1 MTVEEILAALQAII
15 DEAGGVDQPLSDEQA
30 EAYEKLE
37 IELRKAQRREGIV
50 ARHQGYTAVVTPA
63 GVPSPSRRPQETLAK
78 AFNSYL
84 RTGKENAD
92 IQQLRPTNA
101 QSEGIGSEGGYLV
114 PDEFRDKLVEKLKA
128 FGGIA
133 GVAEELNT
141 STGAPIEWPTVD
153 DVDNEGEIVQ
163 EGNTFSSGADVTFG
177 VASLGAYSYATG
189 GGDGAGAGVRVS
201 RELAQDSAFDLEA
214 LLTRLFTKRIGRI
227 QARHLATGDGVG
239 KPKGLVHGLT
249 GVQIGA
255 NTGITYGDLVHFI
268 HSVDPEYRQSGTCR
282 WVFNDGVLEDLELLT
297 DSHGDPIWR
306 PAGVGMG
313 EALQENRLLG
323 YPVTIDQSL
332 PDPTLNSATVNWGAF
347 GDIRAGYVIR
357 RVKDVEILVN
367 PYARMAQR
375 QIEYSAWARMD
386 ATQQDTNA
394 YVALTGKA

>member
-63 GVPSPSRRPQETLAK
+63 GVPSAGKRPQETLTK
-78 AFNSYL
+78 AFNAYL

-141 STGAPIEWPTVD
+141 STGAPIEWPTID

-177 VASLGAYSYATG
+177 VATLGAYSYATG
-189 GGDGAGAGVRVS
+189 GGDGVRTGVRVS
-201 RELAQDSAFDLEA
+201 RELAQDYAFDLEA
-214 LLTRLFTKRIGRI
+214 LLTPLFPQRIGRI
-227 QARHLATGDGVG
+227 RPRPLGTGNGFANRRARARAHR
-239 KPKGLVHGLT
+239 
-249 GVQIGA
+249 VQIGR
-255 NTGITYGDLVHFI
+255 TR
-268 HSVDPEYRQSGTCR
+268 DP
-282 WVFNDGVLEDLELLT
+282 
-297 DSHGDPIWR
+297 
-306 PAGVGMG
+306 
-313 EALQENRLLG
+313 
-323 YPVTIDQSL
+323 
-332 PDPTLNSATVNWGAF
+332 
-347 GDIRAGYVIR
+347 
-357 RVKDVEILVN
+357 
-367 PYARMAQR
+367 
-375 QIEYSAWARMD
+375 
-386 ATQQDTNA
+386 
-394 YVALTGKA
+394 